1 MTREPF
7 EGMVRIEEPRALRR
21 MVKRS
26 SRRTVERPYPGPGEH
41 MMLQDLRTAAMP
53 YGRGENDGFGAR
65 VASNDPDVAKLVHD
79 SLPSHSYRHWRLA
92 DSVRDYVDSALW
104 HLVDGDLHLDLQYFA
119 PSPPSEPKPSAF
131 RVEIVDTDRVVRRW
145 GRYAY
150 LGPGNSRTSS
160 ASRSSEPVLDGK
172 QLIVAALPKSLR
184 HNLDAALGLIRA
196 EDADFKVASSFVL
209 GEHGADSGFDFGT
222 HRRMSNEIVLR
233 GTRGIGWVGR
243 GTLSEDLL
251 DPEKAWRAIQFARFA
266 GQMRD
271 VAVAALNEAIG
282 RASTRIGF
290 EGAIELTGILTSREL
305 DELEAE
311 LAAGTRPI
319 AEIMFPRPT
328 SAIS

>member
-1 MTREPF
+1 
-7 EGMVRIEEPRALRR
+7 
-21 MVKRS
+21 
-26 SRRTVERPYPGPGEH
+26 
-41 MMLQDLRTAAMP
+41 MMLQDLRTSAMP
-53 YGRGENDGFGAR
+53 YGHNENDGFGAR
-65 VASNDPDVAKLVHD
+65 VASGDPDVAKLIHD
-79 SLPSHSYRHWRLA
+79 ALPSHSYRHWRLA

-104 HLVDGDLHLDLQYFA
+104 HLVDGNLHLELQYFA
-119 PSPPSEPKPSAF
+119 HPSASESKPSAF
-131 RVEIVDTDRVVRRW
+131 RVEIVDAERVVRRW

-150 LGPGNSRTSS
+150 LGAGNGRPSS
-160 ASRSSEPVLDGK
+160 SSGASEPQRDGK
-172 QLIVAALPKSLR
+172 QLIVAALPKTLR
-184 HNLDAALGLIRA
+184 HTVDAALGLIRA

-251 DPEKAWRAIQFARFA
+251 DPEKAWRAIRFARFA
-266 GQMRD
+266 GQLRD

-282 RASTRIGF
+282 RAGTRIGF
-290 EGAIELTGILTSREL
+290 EGAIELTGILTRREL

-319 AEIMFPRPT
+319 AEIIFPRPT
-328 SAIS
+328 SALS